1 MGDNFLYGIFPYIAF
16 ALAIAGGI
24 YRYYS
29 DRFSYSSLSSQ
40 FLENRVLFWGSV
52 PWHYGI
58 VLILLAHLFGGLF
71 LGPSLGLL
79 REPIRLFALELI
91 GASLGLIAIVGIVL
105 LIIRRIVDSKVMTV
119 TSAMDWVL
127 LVLLTAQVAA
137 GLTIA
142 LLYRWGSL
150 WYLDTA
156 APWFWSVGC
165 LSPNFSTI
173 ASLPWIVKFHMF
185 NAFVLIALFPF
196 TRLVHIFTVPI
207 TYLWRPYQVVI
218 WNHSAQG
225 LPGGM
230 GMSGTTFDT
239 KRRGFLKL
247 ATGIL
252 SSLVCIAIG
261 VPVIGTLIGPAFRS
275 RKPGWTKAGEL
286 NTLPI
291 GEPTKLTFA
300 VKTTSAYIAETVL
313 HDLWVVKQSPTEF
326 TVFSPICPHLG
337 CEYNW
342 NAQTNHFECPCHGS
356 VYAIDGKVLGGPAPR
371 PLDTLPAKVEGG
383 ELYVEWETFKVGIS
397 QKVPV

>member
-1 MGDNFLYGIFPYIAF
+1 MGDNFLFGIFPYIAF
-16 ALAIAGGI
+16 ALAIVGGI

-71 LGPSLGLL
+71 SGFLL
-79 REPIRLFALELI
+79 DLPVVSARLFILLLI
-91 GASLGLIAIVGIVL
+91 GTSLGLIALVGIVL
-105 LIIRRIVDSKVMTV
+105 LIIRRIIDSRVQAV
-119 TSAMDWVL
+119 TSVMDWILIIL
-127 LVLLTAQVAA
+127 LAAQVAA

-142 LLYRWGSL
+142 VFYRWGSL
-150 WYLDTA
+150 WYLYAA
-156 APWFWSVGC
+156 APWFWSIGR
-165 LSPNFSTI
+165 LSPNFATI
-173 ASLPWIVKFHMF
+173 SPLPVLVKFHMF
-185 NAFVLIALFPF
+185 NAFVIIALFPF

-218 WNHSAQG
+218 WNRLVYG
-225 LPGGM
+225 LSGGA
-230 GMSGTTFDT
+230 GMSDRKFDT
-239 KRRGFLKL
+239 ERRGFLKL

-252 SSLVCIAIG
+252 ASLVCIAIG
-261 VPVIGTLIGPAFRS
+261 IPVIGALIGPAFRS
-275 RKPGWTKAGEL
+275 KKPSWAKVGNL
-286 NTLPI
+286 NSLPV

-313 HDLWVVKQSPTEF
+313 HDVWVIKQTSSEV

-342 NAQTNHFECPCHGS
+342 DPQTGHFECPCHGS
-356 VYAIDGKVLGGPAPR
+356 VYAINGKVLGGPAPR
-371 PLDTLPAKVEGG
+371 PLDTLPTKIETG

-397 QKVPV
+397 QKVPA

>member
-16 ALAIAGGI
+16 ALAITGGI

-52 PWHYGI
+52 PWHYGVI
-58 VLILLAHLFGGLF
+58 LILLGHLFGGLF
-71 LGPSLGLL
+71 PGISFDFVKEPS
-79 REPIRLFALELI
+79 RLFILELI
-91 GASLGLIAIVGIVL
+91 AASLGLIAIVGIVL
-105 LIIRRIVDSKVMTV
+105 LIARRIVDSKVMKV
-119 TSAMDWVL
+119 TSVMDWIL
-127 LVLLTAQVAA
+127 LILLTAQVAA

-142 LLYRWGSL
+142 LVYRWGSL

-156 APWFWSVGC
+156 VPWFWSIGH
-165 LSPNFSTI
+165 LTPNVETI
-173 ASLPWIVKFHMF
+173 VPLPWIVKFHMF
-185 NAFVLIALFPF
+185 NAFVIIALFPF
-196 TRLVHIFTVPI
+196 TRLVHIFTFPI

-218 WNHSAQG
+218 WSRSAQG
-225 LPGGM
+225 SPGGL

-239 KRRGFLKL
+239 ERRGFLKW

-252 SSLVCIAIG
+252 ASLVCIAVGI
-261 VPVIGTLIGPAFRS
+261 PVIGTLIGPAFRS
-275 RKPGWTKAGEL
+275 RKPAWTKVGSL
-286 NTLPI
+286 NDLVT

-300 VKTTSAYIAETVL
+300 VKTTSAYISETVL
-313 HDLWVVKQSPTEF
+313 HDVWVIKQPSSEV

-356 VYAIDGKVLGGPAPR
+356 VYAINGKVLGGPAPR
-371 PLDTLPAKVEGG
+371 PLDTLPTRIQSG
-383 ELYVEWETFKVGIS
+383 ELYVEWEMFKVGIPK
-397 QKVPV
+397 KVSV